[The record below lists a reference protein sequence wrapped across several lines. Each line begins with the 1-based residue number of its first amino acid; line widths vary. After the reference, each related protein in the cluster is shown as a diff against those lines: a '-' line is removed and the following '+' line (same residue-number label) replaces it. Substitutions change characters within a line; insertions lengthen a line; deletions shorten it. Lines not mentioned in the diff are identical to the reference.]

1 MNEGKKLATKDP
13 RVAQKSTQT
22 RSLAKKAELEVGRMC
37 ILTIRAIGPQN
48 LGVVTRIDGSRIFV
62 PGVQLGDVIQA
73 QITHTQFGGKQKMA
87 LAKVIQKFKTG
98 ANRKNPGI
106 NVGDIFTAT
115 IDKSGPCG
123 SGLARLNGQYPVVI
137 PNAPMPGTVIQIQVT
152 RMKSKYAFAKLVN
165 GPVKVPSSVL
175 QMANAAG
182 NTGLLGREGTRLT
195 IRLPRN
201 AKRYGKRVVVTLQ
214 PSGQVVFIRLQNR
227 ARLGDLVRVQL
238 ERVYPKFSLGSV
250 VSVSPTSQTTKV
262 TRMRQSVRA
271 MVQTG
276 MHWGEKAV
284 RCDAR
289 MRKYVWLQRSASL
302 ANATTIGRPLIKK
315 GRHVLNLLR
324 TRRCLLRA
332 LHQVGQYAMKGHPFL
347 FVGTK
352 KSAAGLV
359 ARAAF
364 LTNTSFYV
372 NTRWLGGMLTNWQTI
387 LKSIAK
393 IQPILAEKQQLVN
406 RVLKKRRMIKQLL
419 LQRVHVYKTQTQVL
433 RRLVQQANQLLQ
445 RMRQTDKAPYKA
457 TQVAWKAG
465 QAILRRIQP
474 LAETRRDLRQT
485 QAECMTRLPLLQAQ
499 ARQLRRTYLQVA
511 NQVVNQA
518 NVLKHFSG
526 VLRLSQVLDRMM
538 VQSPSAKALVLQ
550 NAAFAEENE
559 ALQKGRLV
567 PPPPKYLAQ
576 KAVQW
581 TRQANIPTTTEASA
595 ETQAKAAQV
604 YVLNPVLQALHAL
617 GPYAENSVKTA
628 KEQLTVLEE
637 HGQVLQQN
645 LKVVNE
651 QLEQTQSHLQL
662 VNLAL
667 GPVES
672 ALVAESVRL
681 KPWKMGY
688 RRWTAEKR
696 FWEFLPKFKQVST
709 GQAQMRDAAQTVMR
723 RLVDPKLKEQVALY
737 DVYAEKLKTNSKKV
751 AAARK
756 KQWQRLETY
765 LGGVT
770 RMTKLKAGQI
780 TQLVAVIVGQSNEMN
795 AVRECQKL
803 GIPTVQ
809 LIDTDG
815 NPMLANHVV
824 PMNDDSRQALKYVLN
839 QMIARIRLAHKL
851 RTAITRARKPRFA
864 NDSRSTTNA
873 KYSKPVRG
881 TTRTLKK

>member
-13 RVAQKSTQT
+13 RVANQMTKKS
-22 RSLAKKAELEVGRMC
+22 KAELEVGGMC

-48 LGVVTRIDGSRIFV
+48 LGVVTRMDGSRIFV

-87 LAKVIQKFKTG
+87 LAKVIQKLKTG

-106 NVGDIFTAT
+106 NVGDIVTAT

-137 PNAPMPGTVIQIQVT
+137 PNAPMPGTVVQIQVT

-165 GPVKVPSSVL
+165 GAVKVASS
-175 QMANAAG
+175 AGFNNGG
-182 NTGLLGREGTRLT
+182 NTSLLGREGTRLT

-289 MRKYVWLQRSASL
+289 MRKYVWLQRSA
-302 ANATTIGRPLIKK
+302 TTGRPLIKK

-445 RMRQTDKAPYKA
+445 RMRGSKADTEGATDKAPYKA

-474 LAETRRDLRQT
+474 LAETRHDLRQT

-499 ARQLRRTYLQVA
+499 ARQLRRTYLQVS

-538 VQSPSAKALVLQ
+538 VASASNLSDNLS
-550 NAAFAEENE
+550 ENE
-559 ALQKGRLV
+559 AGRLV
-567 PPPPKYLAQ
+567 PPAPKYLAQ

-581 TRQANIPTTTEASA
+581 TRQANIPTTTEASGTGSP
-595 ETQAKAAQV
+595 ETRAKAAQV

-617 GPYAENSVKTA
+617 GPYAENSIKTA
-628 KEQLTVLEE
+628 KEQLTVLEQ
-637 HGQVLQQN
+637 HAQVLKQN

-662 VNLAL
+662 VNIAL

-672 ALVAESVRL
+672 ALGAESVRL

-709 GQAQMRDAAQTVMR
+709 GQDQMRDAAQTVMR

-780 TQLVAVIVGQSNEMN
+780 SQLVAVIVGQSNEMN

-851 RTAITRARKPRFA
+851 RTAITRARKPR
-864 NDSRSTTNA
+864 DSRSPRNA

-881 TTRTLKK
+881 TTRTFKK

>member
-13 RVAQKSTQT
+13 RVAKKS
-22 RSLAKKAELEVGRMC
+22 KAELEVGGMC

-48 LGVVTRIDGSRIFV
+48 LGVVTRMDGSRIFV

-87 LAKVIQKFKTG
+87 LAKVIQKLKTG
-98 ANRKNPGI
+98 ANRKNPGLAAI
-106 NVGDIFTAT
+106 NVGDIVTTT

-137 PNAPMPGTVIQIQVT
+137 PNAPMPGTVVQIQVT

-165 GPVKVPSSVL
+165 GAVKVSSSFL
-175 QMANAAG
+175 AKANAG
-182 NTGLLGREGTRLT
+182 LNTSLLGREGTRLT

-289 MRKYVWLQRSASL
+289 MRKYVWLQRSA
-302 ANATTIGRPLIKK
+302 TTGRPLIKK

-445 RMRQTDKAPYKA
+445 RMRLTEGAPYKA

-474 LAETRRDLRQT
+474 LAETRHDLRQT

-499 ARQLRRTYLQVA
+499 ARQLRRTYLQVS
-511 NQVVNQA
+511 NQIVNQA

-538 VQSPSAKALVLQ
+538 VQSPAFVSASSLSDLAT
-550 NAAFAEENE
+550 NE
-559 ALQKGRLV
+559 AARLV
-567 PPPPKYLAQ
+567 PPAPKYLAQ

-581 TRQANIPTTTEASA
+581 TRQANIPTTTEASFANA
-595 ETQAKAAQV
+595 ETRAKAAQV

-617 GPYAENSVKTA
+617 GPYAENSIKTA
-628 KEQLTVLEE
+628 QEQLTVLEQ
-637 HGQVLQQN
+637 HAQVLKQN

-662 VNLAL
+662 VNIAL

-780 TQLVAVIVGQSNEMN
+780 SQLVAVIVGQSNEMN

-851 RTAITRARKPRFA
+851 RTAITRARKPR
-864 NDSRSTTNA
+864 DSRSPRNA
-873 KYSKPVRG
+873 KYNKPVRG
-881 TTRTLKK
+881 TTRTF